1 MAPLTH
7 LITVLAGL
15 AALATAAPTDTSEA
29 TPAIKSITFS
39 GNGCPQSNSPRVTES
54 DGDGLSFTF
63 GDFRASTYPATSR
76 TANCQAHINTAGV
89 GAGWQVAVSEVLV
102 TGKGKIAAGDSLD
115 HFTTVFFSQQA
126 SDTVSAQ
133 GTFRNSKSVDS
144 SAPEEIRAAPSTLWS
159 SCTTRSDG
167 DVLNVNF
174 RVALLDQGAS
184 SFDVKSEKL
193 VFKWRRIDWRV
204 WRRYKLVLNVGHPS
218 FSSSRGPSRDQ
229 TAAKWMRY
237 VRTRRR
243 RLQTLEYAFAVN
255 RFICSLDSTPSPADK
270 MPKPKRPPTPTEDS
284 PSDDELVDTTARLE
298 LHSRRTDRKQKKNQ
312 KRLQKLAS
320 RPKVIMDLPHE
331 LLIDIFSLV
340 RPSDMFAL
348 MRVNRPLHDF
358 IRAESA
364 TISRRIISLRYPCLQ
379 KCFRL
384 PARLADLDETQR
396 AAVRANVGGGQTQPA
411 ARKEEQWGRGDQARG
426 AQDQQQQQQRS
437 RGWGRTWRLSNH
449 PSHLP
454 HVGRPDADSL
464 CDCVTCTIRW
474 IGLNVI
480 VDFAHWQGHLDSGEP
495 IPMFKSW
502 QAPRWNAELVAR
514 HAAVVNRAVV
524 DRDPLWYAR
533 ILELHLAT
541 TVRSIRRHTANKGN
555 KIRRYLLTDEDAR
568 SETDAFLERSG
579 PPTIDWP
586 YHRDTY
592 YMLEAYLPNRCW
604 SGDEKRYL
612 YVPAEQHER
621 EVQNIVANTVL
632 QQSRAHGELEEASI
646 PQAPERV
653 AV

>member
-1 MAPLTH
+1 MAPLTQ
-7 LITVLAGL
+7 LIAVLAGL
-15 AALATAAPTDTSEA
+15 ATLATAAPADTSES
-29 TPAIKSITFS
+29 TPAIKSVTFS

-54 DGDGLSFTF
+54 DSDGLSFSF
-63 GDFRASTYPATSR
+63 DDFQASTYPAKSR

-126 SDTVSAQ
+126 SDTVSSQ
-133 GTFRNSKSVDS
+133 GTFRNGKSVDS

-167 DVLNVNF
+167 DILNVNF

-184 SFDVKSEKL
+184 NFDVKSE
-193 VFKWRRIDWRV
+193 
-204 WRRYKLVLNVGHPS
+204 NS
-218 FSSSRGPSRDQ
+218 QGPFRHQ
-229 TAAKWMRY
+229 VAAKWVRY

-243 RLQTLEYAFAVN
+243 HLQLKFRNAPFSVMEKLPELYNCQLAYASTVN
-255 RFICSLDSTPSPADK
+255 RFICSLDSTPSPEDK
-270 MPKPKRPPTPTEDS
+270 MPKSKRPPTPTDDS
-284 PSDDELVDTTARLE
+284 PSDDELIDTTARLE

-312 KRLQKLAS
+312 KRLEKLAS

-340 RPSDMFAL
+340 RPSDMYAL

-358 IRAESA
+358 IRAESE

-384 PARLADLDETQR
+384 PARLADLDDTQR
-396 AAVRANVGGGQTQPA
+396 AAVKADVGGGQMRLVAQKDDQQWERGNQPQ
-411 ARKEEQWGRGDQARG
+411 EEQGR
-426 AQDQQQQQQRS
+426 QRS
-437 RGWGRTWRLSNH
+437 RGWGRTWRLYNH

-454 HVGRPDADSL
+454 HVGRPDPDSL

-474 IGLNVI
+474 IGLNII
-480 VDFAHWQGHLDSGEP
+480 VDFAYWQSHLDAGEP

-502 QAPRWNAELVAR
+502 QAPRWNTELVAR
-514 HAAVVNRAVV
+514 HAAIVNKAVV

-541 TVRSIRRHTANKGN
+541 TVRSIRRHAANKGN
-555 KIRRYLLTDEDAR
+555 KRRRYLLTDEDAR

-592 YMLEAYLPNRCW
+592 YMLEAYVPNRSW
-604 SGDEKRYL
+604 SGDEKKYL

-621 EVQNIVANTVL
+621 EVQNIIANTVL
-632 QQSRAHGELEEASI
+632 QQPRGRGDSEASDVR
-646 PQAPERV
+646 AP
-653 AV
+653 